1 MLHQQLLQQQLASQ
15 NSSQTNYNSLPPH
28 IISTLD
34 NMAFGISQKED
45 IDAFSI
51 KQKLV
56 QNIDKLMPKDLE
68 YLQEQMGILINK
80 SVHDNEEISDKN
92 VDKNFITFL
101 IRLYY

>member
-15 NSSQTNYNSLPPH
+15 NVSKSNFNTLPPH

-34 NMAFGISQKED
+34 NMAYGISQKED
-45 IDAFSI
+45 TDAFSV

-56 QNIDKLMPKDLE
+56 KNIDKLMPKDVE
-68 YLQEQMGILINK
+68 YLEEQMSILINK
-80 SVHDNEEISDKN
+80 SVHDVEEISDKN
-92 VDKNFITFL
+92 VDKDFVTFL